1 MELVQKTF
9 GSLFTN
15 KITNSMTSLMEN
27 NQVISDNK
35 TIVATFDTY
44 VDDMTKYQ
52 IFNGVIEPI

>member
-1 MELVQKTF
+1 
-9 GSLFTN
+9 
-15 KITNSMTSLMEN
+15 MTSLMEN

-44 VDDMTKYQ
+44 VDDMTIHQ

>member
-1 MELVQKTF
+1 
-9 GSLFTN
+9 
-15 KITNSMTSLMEN
+15 MTSLMEN